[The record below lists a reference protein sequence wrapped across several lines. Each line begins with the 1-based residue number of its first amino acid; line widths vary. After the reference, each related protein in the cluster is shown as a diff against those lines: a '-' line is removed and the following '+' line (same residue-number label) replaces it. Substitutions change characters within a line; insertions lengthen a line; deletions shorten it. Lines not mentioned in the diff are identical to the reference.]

1 MVAIHF
7 RLNTALMQHDA
18 MKLYGGD
25 LSPYTAKVRMQIYA
39 KGITNITFERPPGF
53 FQGEFNK
60 TSPLGRI
67 PALGIRPGSVP
78 GEPDA
83 VVEDVIPESEVIAE
97 YLEEC
102 YPTPSMLGNS
112 PRQRALV
119 RTISRI
125 GDVYLMNN
133 IFMALPQIPRATRN
147 EAIRD
152 LFMAQ
157 LARGINAL
165 EHYLSDGPYAVGETL
180 TLADCNLVPALFLC
194 EFVVPTLD
202 VPNPIPERPR
212 SAAYWQRIQQNP
224 HAARVIAEMQH
235 GLAERRAGRG

>member
-1 MVAIHF
+1 
-7 RLNTALMQHDA
+7 

-39 KGITNITFERPPGF
+39 KGITDISFERPPGF

-67 PALGIRPGSVP
+67 PALAISSNPG
-78 GEPDA
+78 GG
-83 VVEDVIPESEVIAE
+83 EDVIPESEVIAE

-102 YPTPSMLGNS
+102 YPTPSLRGDS

-147 EAIRD
+147 ESIRD
-152 LFMAQ
+152 LFVAQ
-157 LARGINAL
+157 MTRGINAL
-165 EHYLSDGPYAVGETL
+165 EHYLSDGAYAAGDAL

-202 VPNPIPERPR
+202 VPNPIPDRPR
-212 SAAYWQRIQQNP
+212 GAAYWQRIQQNP
-224 HAARVIAEMQH
+224 HAAKVIAEMQA
-235 GLAERRAGRG
+235 GLVERRAGRG

>member
-1 MVAIHF
+1 
-7 RLNTALMQHDA
+7 MQHTG

-25 LSPYTAKVRMQIYA
+25 LSPYTAKVRIQIYA
-39 KGITNITFERPPGF
+39 KGITDIRFERPPGF
-53 FQGEFNK
+53 FQGEFNR

-67 PALGIRPGSVP
+67 PALAIGPAPSPDPGP
-78 GEPDA
+78 GTGSAPDQIPGA
-83 VVEDVIPESEVIAE
+83 EDVIPESEVIAE

-102 YPTPSMLGNS
+102 YPTPSLLGNS

-147 EAIRD
+147 ESIRD

-157 LARGINAL
+157 MTRGINAL
-165 EHYLSDGPYAVGETL
+165 EHYLSDGPYAVGDAL

-212 SAAYWQRIQQNP
+212 GAAYWQRIQQNP
-224 HAARVIAEMQH
+224 HAAKVIAEMH
-235 GLAERRAGRG
+235 AGLAERRAGRG

>member
-1 MVAIHF
+1 
-7 RLNTALMQHDA
+7 

-39 KGITNITFERPPGF
+39 KGITDISFERPPGF

-67 PALGIRPGSVP
+67 PALAIGTTAATGHA
-78 GEPDA
+78 G
-83 VVEDVIPESEVIAE
+83 EDVIPESEVIAE

-102 YPTPSMLGNS
+102 YPTPSMLGS
-112 PRQRALV
+112 GARQRALV

-133 IFMALPQIPRATRN
+133 IFMALPQSPRATRN

-152 LFMAQ
+152 LFVAQ
-157 LARGINAL
+157 MTRGINAL
-165 EHYLSDGPYAVGETL
+165 EHYLGDGHCAVGDAL

-194 EFVVPTLD
+194 EHVVPTLD
-202 VPNPIPERPR
+202 VPNPIPARPR
-212 SAAYWQRIQQNP
+212 GAAYWQRIQQNP

-235 GLAERRAGRG
+235 GLAERRAGRA